1 MTDPESLARAR
12 AEFDALVAKEKDME
26 AAFKKNLTLEACS
39 ELTYMGYVIQEAL
52 RLNPA
57 AIHTSPTQFEKDT
70 RLGSL
75 TVKANEILLVNIYGL
90 HRNGKWWQRPQEFLP
105 DRFDPSHP
113 LAKTPSGDK
122 RHPFAWLP
130 FSGGKRIC
138 FGKTFAEF
146 VLKVKLTMMT

>member
-1 MTDPESLARAR
+1 MTDLESLARAR

-90 HRNGKWWQRPQEFLP
+90 HRNGKWWQRP
-105 DRFDPSHP
+105 
-113 LAKTPSGDK
+113 
-122 RHPFAWLP
+122 
-130 FSGGKRIC
+130 
-138 FGKTFAEF
+138 
-146 VLKVKLTMMT
+146 